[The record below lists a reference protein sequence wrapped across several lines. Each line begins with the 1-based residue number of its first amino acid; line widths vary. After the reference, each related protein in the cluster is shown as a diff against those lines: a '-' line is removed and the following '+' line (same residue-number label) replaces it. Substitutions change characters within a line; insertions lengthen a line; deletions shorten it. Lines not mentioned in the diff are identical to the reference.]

1 MLFKMLGIENS
12 WQQNSELRP
21 ERPRQLFVT
30 QSRMLA
36 DKVEEYFIKLL
47 QSLVLPTQ
55 NKSDIS
61 DILERQRNREE
72 AGLVDQDEALNWRED
87 LPQKFSELQD
97 SHFPMFITFDKVC
110 FTSGPF
116 PALTSRHQLSAM
128 IEADMSHPLSVAT
141 DQSLGAGLSL
151 SSEYMLQR
159 RNSFISFDVFREEYW
174 AHFPQ
179 PLTKGLGSSR
189 LLLSN
194 NYPTIAYVFIF
205 SPQTSHLYLA
215 SSWVTVTRHYRSRC
229 SVDHVFLGVIK
240 GSETTL
246 NSENHSLDYD
256 TYSNLSARTQAT
268 FASKRSEIYSLFEI
282 YTKKK
287 RDRREYDAADRYAPR
302 LFH

>member
-21 ERPRQLFVT
+21 ARPRQLFVT

-55 NKSDIS
+55 TKSDIS

-87 LPQKFSELQD
+87 LPQRFSELQD

-110 FTSGPF
+110 FTSGLF
-116 PALTSRHQLSAM
+116 PALTSHHQLSAM

-141 DQSLGAGLSL
+141 DQSLGASFSL

-179 PLTKGLGSSR
+179 SLTKGLGPSR
-189 LLLSN
+189 LPLSN
-194 NYPTIAYVFIF
+194 KCPTIAHFF
-205 SPQTSHLYLA
+205 FPL
-215 SSWVTVTRHYRSRC
+215 
-229 SVDHVFLGVIK
+229 
-240 GSETTL
+240 
-246 NSENHSLDYD
+246 
-256 TYSNLSARTQAT
+256 
-268 FASKRSEIYSLFEI
+268 
-282 YTKKK
+282 
-287 RDRREYDAADRYAPR
+287 RRITCI
-302 LFH
+302 